1 MSISEDIVKSI
12 QTKNLE
18 KFKELINH
26 PALLVNEIFIDGL
39 IHYLIQYSQH
49 LKIEFFVAVLEH
61 PNIDVNRL
69 SRDGYP
75 PILCLEL
82 PRQSDILQ
90 LLLKDVRT
98 NIHLDLA
105 NGNTLI
111 QEAAKTSPFIFDNI
125 YDIPVQELPLDFAM
139 DTNMESFRVM
149 LRHFKGTDVW
159 YFGPIIHAF
168 DTKNIEAFNL
178 LLEKGF
184 DINSYHDNDDTL
196 AESIILGDNRE
207 FLTTLVKYL
216 HLVREKEKLLLL
228 AITTNKMD
236 IVDSLIRVG
245 CSLSDR
251 DFSKLIM
258 NESAMLRIISVPAI
272 IKPIKEIFA
281 TNNITL
287 IRAMLNEPSINFKA
301 VNWNRTLNAVN
312 VDILEEVLETVL
324 RSRILDVQELNII
337 LISHIGYNFTR
348 LVKAGKIEIIDR
360 ILTEYPKLSIDP
372 FDFAPMSELIVGK
385 HFGIVFKLIQTYK
398 IVINYDQMYSLIE
411 NRQKIILEVIL
422 NTYTIDD
429 LYTIHDNGENLLILL
444 ELFRDDRVII
454 QKILDSI
461 FSQAKNIEYNVMDT
475 LIQNPDMFLHFLEE
489 YNIDINIFS
498 RHYDNVD
505 DRIDFN
511 PLIEMFNTY
520 SLEHSKRLFDI
531 IKLAE
536 EYKYDLVAIAVSGE
550 SQILFDLI
558 MLDPSICE
566 NPRCRNNFGIYIEQ
580 HTDFTTANLDNILRL
595 PNIEIN
601 IDVFQTIIIIYMD
614 YNELYRRTRIMDKI
628 LSHISFNP
636 NEIIDFK
643 DNDVTILYYVIDE
656 LLQHE
661 PRIQSDDTE
670 EFLRIARLILR
681 HPLTDVNIGDI
692 TPASYLVSELDEFI
706 PNKNYSRMGNYD
718 ARCILLSE
726 ILAHRSFD
734 INRNYN
740 IILSA
745 IKGEFLELFTILISN
760 PRLDVNNAYV
770 LHVACLAKSTICI
783 EILLTL
789 RRLDVNHIDDD
800 NGFTPLQHCI
810 AANFTEGAL
819 LLVNDPRIDLT
830 ILDSKGRTYIRLAN
844 KAGMQLLA
852 DRLEEL
858 GQRDLKKERVDREVA
873 EYDARMVLLGRRK
886 EGRIRE
892 ALNNFDLILKERET
906 EVSEEDEEGQLTP
919 YNLSIC
925 PFCLTYLE
933 KEQPYECVYLAGHVC
948 PLEIQNEELKRLYFG
963 ENWQTTA
970 FEVCCTCGRPCSHHG
985 HYEPVAIGSG
995 QTSTLLPN
1003 GALANH
1009 WRCDE
1014 HNGGGGKLEMTVRL
1028 TGILSE
1034 LKARVDRDERLVYG
1048 PELIRELTAIANS
1061 SLFDAAIRDRAEGI
1075 LTRKKWNVNSKIPKY
1090 ARFNA
1095 PNVNTSAPLVAEER
1109 EAIEHISN
1117 IDREDKLACM
1127 ICLDDEVNDVF
1138 KPHAGDAG
1146 YICGDCLKGQVCAS
1160 PYASVTCELGCNPKK
1175 QIHKEDV
1182 DALMGGNF
1190 CQ

>member
-1 MSISEDIVKSI
+1 MSISEDIIKSI
-12 QTKNLE
+12 QTKNLD

-39 IHYLIQYSQH
+39 IHYLIQYSGYVN
-49 LKIEFFVAVLEH
+49 IEFFVVVLEH

-69 SRDGYP
+69 NRAGNP

-82 PRQSDILQ
+82 PKRADILQ

-98 NIHLDLA
+98 NLHLKLA
-105 NGNTLI
+105 NGNTLLE
-111 QEAAKTSPFIFDNI
+111 EATQKHPFILHNLH
-125 YDIPVQELPLDFAM
+125 DIPVQELPLDFAM
-139 DTNMESFRVM
+139 DTNMESFRIM
-149 LRHFKGTDVW
+149 LTHFKGTDLL
-159 YFGPIIHAF
+159 FNTPIIHAF

-184 DINSYHDNDDTL
+184 DINAYANDDDDTL
-196 AESIILGDNRE
+196 VESIILGDNRE

-216 HLVREKEKLLLL
+216 HLVREKDKLLLL

-251 DFSKLIM
+251 DFSKLIR

-272 IKPIKEIFA
+272 IKPVKEIFA

-287 IRAMLNEPSINFKA
+287 IRAMLNEPSINFKT
-301 VNWNRTLNAVN
+301 VNWNRTLNAVS
-312 VDILEEVLETVL
+312 VDILEGVLETVL
-324 RSRILDVQELNII
+324 RSRILDVQELNVI
-337 LISHIGYNFTR
+337 LISHVEYNFSR

-360 ILTEYPKLSIDP
+360 ILTAYPTLAIDP
-372 FDFAPMSELIVGK
+372 FDFAAMSDLIAGK
-385 HFGIVFKLIQTYK
+385 HFDIVFKLIQTYK
-398 IVINYDQMYSLIE
+398 VVINYDQMYSLIE

-422 NTYTIDD
+422 NTYTIGD

-461 FSQAKNIEYNVMDT
+461 FNQAKNIEYNVMDT

-489 YNIDINIFS
+489 YNIDLDIFS
-498 RHYDNVD
+498 RTYDNVS

-520 SLEHSKRLFDI
+520 SLENCKRLLDI

-536 EYKYDLVAIAVSGE
+536 GYRYDLVEMAVSGE
-550 SQILFDLI
+550 SQRLFDLI
-558 MLDPSICE
+558 MEDRSICE
-566 NPRCRNNFGIYIEQ
+566 NPRCKNDFGNYIGN

-601 IDVFQTIIIIYMD
+601 IDVFQTVIDIYMD

-643 DNDVTILYYVIDE
+643 DNEVTILYHIIDE

-670 EFLRIARLILR
+670 EFVRITRLILR
-681 HPLTDVNIGDI
+681 NPLTDVNIGDI
-692 TPASYLVSELDEFI
+692 TPASYLASQLEEFI
-706 PNKNYSRMGNYD
+706 PGKDYSRMGSYD

-734 INRNYN
+734 INQDYD
-740 IILSA
+740 IMTTV

-760 PRLDVNNAYV
+760 PKLDINNAYV

-789 RRLDVNHIDDD
+789 GRLDVNRIDDD
-800 NGFTPLQHCI
+800 DGFTPLQYCI

-830 ILDSKGRTYIRLAN
+830 ILNSKGLTYIRLAN

-852 DRLEEL
+852 DRLAEL
-858 GQRDLKKERVDREVA
+858 GQRDEKKERVDREVA

-892 ALNNFDLILKERET
+892 ALNNFDLILKERKT
-906 EVSEEDEEGQLTP
+906 EVSEEDEDPLTP

-948 PLEIQNEELKRLYFG
+948 PPEIQNEELKHLYFG

-995 QTSTLLPN
+995 QTSSLLPN

-1014 HNGGGGKLEMTVRL
+1014 HNGGGGKLEMVVRL

-1034 LKARVDRDERLVYG
+1034 LKARVDRDEVLVYG
-1048 PELIRELTAIANS
+1048 PELIRELTAVANS
-1061 SLFDAAIRDRAEGI
+1061 SLFDAAIKARGVGI
-1075 LTRKKWNVNSKIPKY
+1075 LERKKWNSNSKVPKY

-1095 PNVNTSAPLVAEER
+1095 PNVNNSAPVVAEER
-1109 EAIEHISN
+1109 EAIGHISN
-1117 IDREDKLACM
+1117 VDREDKLTCM
-1127 ICLDDEVNDVF
+1127 ICLDDEADDVF

-1175 QIHKEDV
+1175 QIHKDDV
-1182 DALMGGNF
+1182 NALMGGNF